1 MINLN
6 IRFNMKGLVYGII
19 ILAFVLGG
27 FLVIPGMFVEKT
39 KSIDYT
45 VLQREAV
52 PEKIL
57 DMMDKYTNEE
67 RALVAKMGSKI
78 YIMVT
83 RGEKKFGIEMDSIEK
98 FDEEGKEVVRV
109 KAKYKNK
116 EDSMPYLIVETNLE
130 NLPDRVELEISK

>member
-1 MINLN
+1 LN

-19 ILAFVLGG
+19 ILALVLGG

>member
-1 MINLN
+1 
-6 IRFNMKGLVYGII
+6 MKGLVYGII

>member
-1 MINLN
+1 
-6 IRFNMKGLVYGII
+6 MKGLVYGII
-19 ILAFVLGG
+19 ILALVLGG

>member
-1 MINLN
+1 
-6 IRFNMKGLVYGII
+6 MKGLVYGII
-19 ILAFVLGG
+19 ILALILGG

-130 NLPDRVELEISK
+130 NLPDRVELEISR

>member
-1 MINLN
+1 
-6 IRFNMKGLVYGII
+6 MKGLVYGII
-19 ILAFVLGG
+19 ILALILGG

>member
-19 ILAFVLGG
+19 ILALVLGG

-83 RGEKKFGIEMDSIEK
+83 RGEKKFGIEMDNIEK
-98 FDEEGKEVVRV
+98 FDEDGKEVVRV

>member
-1 MINLN
+1 MK

-19 ILAFVLGG
+19 ILVLVLGG
-27 FLVIPGMFVEKT
+27 FLVIPSMFVEKT
-39 KSIDYT
+39 KPIDYT

-67 RALVAKMGSKI
+67 RALVAKMGNKI

-83 RGEKKFGIEMDSIEK
+83 RGEKKYGIEMDSIEK
-98 FDEEGKEVVRV
+98 FDEDG
-109 KAKYKNK
+109 
-116 EDSMPYLIVETNLE
+116 
-130 NLPDRVELEISK
+130 

>member
-1 MINLN
+1 
-6 IRFNMKGLVYGII
+6 MKGLVYGII
-19 ILAFVLGG
+19 ILALVLGG

-98 FDEEGKEVVRV
+98 FDEDGKEVVRV

>member
-1 MINLN
+1 
-6 IRFNMKGLVYGII
+6 MKGLVYGII
-19 ILAFVLGG
+19 ILALVLGG

-83 RGEKKFGIEMDSIEK
+83 RGEKKFGIEMDNIEK
-98 FDEEGKEVVRV
+98 FDEDGKEVVRV

>member
-1 MINLN
+1 MK

-19 ILAFVLGG
+19 ILVLVLGG
-27 FLVIPGMFVEKT
+27 FLVIPSMFVEKT
-39 KSIDYT
+39 KPIDYT

-67 RALVAKMGSKI
+67 RALVAKMGNKI

-83 RGEKKFGIEMDSIEK
+83 RGEKKYGIEMDSIEK
-98 FDEEGKEVVRV
+98 FDEDGKEVIRV
-109 KAKYKNK
+109 KARYKDK

-130 NLPDRVELEISK
+130 NLPDRVELEITK

>member
-1 MINLN
+1 MN

-19 ILAFVLGG
+19 ILALVLGG

-83 RGEKKFGIEMDSIEK
+83 RGEKKFGIEMDNIEK
-98 FDEEGKEVVRV
+98 FDEDGKEVVRV

>member
-1 MINLN
+1 MN

-19 ILAFVLGG
+19 ILALILGG

>member
-19 ILAFVLGG
+19 ILALILGG